1 MTPILSPQL
10 KTCIYCRKDK
20 DLAEFNL
27 EHTIPQFLGGAFAP
41 DRYKIR
47 DACSKCNSNL
57 GLFVDASFEKSW
69 IVSNRLRDAAYAS
82 FDPNAN
88 IGLPLLCLGTSDLT
102 PPGLDPT
109 KTCEAWLGPLGERI
123 FWIRPK
129 DDRLYWYMG
138 GNPRTTKDSTSRAY
152 YTFSERSPS
161 DPRMTWKAFRDSFSG
176 RPVTKIMC
184 TAVSGANPADIGFS
198 APDELDEERIKYFL
212 DSCEAKN
219 TGNIR
224 LSINAKFDHR
234 FLAKIAIGIGYSL
247 FGRPA
252 LESAYGD
259 TLFKALWQRESDD
272 PSDIQGVTPL
282 THQGDPQF
290 LQLTGDNSAVT
301 LMIMPSP
308 EGVAIN
314 LNIGAA
320 LHWTVK
326 CADLSVVTREA
337 MAEIQGGQVITL
349 YRQLQWGKE
358 LPLMDYVAHKSG
370 AKENPHLSAIAA
382 KLSATQN
389 YLQGLP

>member
-1 MTPILSPQL
+1 M
-10 KTCIYCRKDK
+10 
-20 DLAEFNL
+20 
-27 EHTIPQFLGGAFAP
+27 
-41 DRYKIR
+41 
-47 DACSKCNSNL
+47 
-57 GLFVDASFEKSW
+57 
-69 IVSNRLRDAAYAS
+69 
-82 FDPNAN
+82 
-88 IGLPLLCLGTSDLT
+88 
-102 PPGLDPT
+102 
-109 KTCEAWLGPLGERI
+109 
-123 FWIRPK
+123 
-129 DDRLYWYMG
+129 
-138 GNPRTTKDSTSRAY
+138 
-152 YTFSERSPS
+152 
-161 DPRMTWKAFRDSFSG
+161 
-176 RPVTKIMC
+176 
-184 TAVSGANPADIGFS
+184 
-198 APDELDEERIKYFL
+198 
-212 DSCEAKN
+212 
-219 TGNIR
+219 
-224 LSINAKFDHR
+224 
-234 FLAKIAIGIGYSL
+234 AKIAIGIGYSL